1 GPQERLLRHQAES
14 APRMATLEQW
24 MRTQFEERRIE
35 SNSTLGAAIRY
46 MQKRWPELTLFLRV
60 PGAPL
65 DNNVTNAVNGISGII
80 PRHGLFRLAR
90 MERDFGL
97 VVRH

>member
-1 GPQERLLRHQAES
+1 
-14 APRMATLEQW
+14 MAILEQW

-35 SNSTLGAAIRY
+35 PNSTLGAAIRY

-65 DNNVTNAVNGISGII
+65 DNNPVNAVNGISRVI
-80 PRHGLFRLAR
+80 PRHGLFRVTVQRCDFAADRGSMAR
-90 MERDFGL
+90 P
-97 VVRH
+97 VAA